1 MHAQT
6 HAPQLRGVPRG
17 QASRSGD
24 FCGCHNLGV
33 LWWVEARDAAQHPTM
48 HRAVVPHLCC
58 KELSAQKVH
67 SAEDKNPWFRSKK
80 QFSLWGGKAAPGSGL
95 TRAAGLE
102 ASRCSHHPLGTSGRG
117 GGDGYVMEELTPLQ
131 GQVQG
136 LGQTSLQE
144 LQVLPRGKP
153 ATDAIMGLWVLR
165 PQGVVRTD
173 LQARGSWSLSE
184 LLALRFSPIVARPQL
199 LDEPSNGE
207 C

>member
-102 ASRCSHHPLGTSGRG
+102 ASRCSHHPLGTSGG
-117 GGDGYVMEELTPLQ
+117 GGGWLCDGRAHSPPRSSPRAGPDLSPRTSSAPKRKACYRCHYGSLGSQAPGCGQDRPSGQ
-131 GQVQG
+131 GFLVPVRAIGPEIQPHS
-136 LGQTSLQE
+136 GQAS
-144 LQVLPRGKP
+144 
-153 ATDAIMGLWVLR
+153 ATG
-165 PQGVVRTD
+165 
-173 LQARGSWSLSE
+173 
-184 LLALRFSPIVARPQL
+184 
-199 LDEPSNGE
+199 
-207 C
+207 